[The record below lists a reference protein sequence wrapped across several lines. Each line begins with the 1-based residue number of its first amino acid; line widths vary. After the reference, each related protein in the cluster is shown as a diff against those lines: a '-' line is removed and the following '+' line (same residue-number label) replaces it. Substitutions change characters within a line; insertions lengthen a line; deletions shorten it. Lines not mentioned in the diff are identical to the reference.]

1 MAKRLQIRV
10 GSGQGNQVILNHP
23 DVATEHLEL
32 FADAEGNVFITD
44 LGSDQGVY
52 VNGDR
57 LQGFLLLKEGDT
69 VTLGKKIR
77 FNWQK
82 YRINEPTNE
91 PKIGASRAK
100 VEMNQEAAE
109 KRVKRPKV
117 KEANLSAENKSLY
130 IIYGIIIFLILL
142 IYLIN

>member
-44 LGSDQGVY
+44 LGSEQGVY

-57 LQGFLLLKEGDT
+57 LQGFLLLKEGDM

-82 YRINEPTNE
+82 YQINEPTKE
-91 PKIGASRAK
+91 LKASPSKVK
-100 VEMNQEAAE
+100 VEMNQEAVE
-109 KRVKRPKV
+109 KQEKRPKV
-117 KEANLSAENKSLY
+117 KEANLGAENKSLY
-130 IIYGIIIFLILL
+130 IIYGVIIFLILL

>member
-1 MAKRLQIRV
+1 MAKRLQIRI

-52 VNGDR
+52 VNGER
-57 LQGFLLLKEGDT
+57 LQGFLLLKDGDN
-69 VTLGKKIR
+69 VTLGKRIR

-82 YRINEPTNE
+82 YRITEPSNE
-91 PKIGASRAK
+91 PKTQTSRAK
-100 VEMNQEAAE
+100 VEINQDATA
-109 KRVKRPKV
+109 KQVKRPKV
-117 KEANLSAENKSLY
+117 KEANLTAENKSLY
-130 IIYGIIIFLILL
+130 IIYGVILCLILL

>member
-57 LQGFLLLKEGDT
+57 LQGFLLLKEGDM

-82 YRINEPTNE
+82 YRINEPSSE
-91 PKIGASRAK
+91 PKTGTSRAK
-100 VEMNQEAAE
+100 VEMNQDPVE
-109 KRVKRPKV
+109 KQVKRPKV
-117 KEANLSAENKSLY
+117 KEANLTAQNKSLY
-130 IIYGIIIFLILL
+130 IIYGIILFLILL

>member
-44 LGSDQGVY
+44 LGSEQGVY

-57 LQGFLLLKEGDT
+57 LQGFLLLKEGDM

-82 YRINEPTNE
+82 YQINEPTKE
-91 PKIGASRAK
+91 LKAIPSK
-100 VEMNQEAAE
+100 VKVVMNQEAVE
-109 KRVKRPKV
+109 KQVKRPKV
-117 KEANLSAENKSLY
+117 KEANLGAENKSLY
-130 IIYGIIIFLILL
+130 IIYGVIIFLILL

>member
-44 LGSDQGVY
+44 LGSEQGVY

-57 LQGFLLLKEGDT
+57 LQGFLLLKEGDM
-69 VTLGKKIR
+69 VTLGNKIR

-82 YRINEPTNE
+82 YRINEPTKE
-91 PKIGASRAK
+91 LKARPSKVK
-100 VEMNQEAAE
+100 VEMNQEAVE
-109 KRVKRPKV
+109 KQVKRPKV
-117 KEANLSAENKSLY
+117 KEANLGAENKSLY
-130 IIYGIIIFLILL
+130 IIYGVIIFLILL

>member
-57 LQGFLLLKEGDT
+57 LQGFLLLKEDAVSGD
-69 VTLGKKIR
+69 VLPAQLDQVADALAG
-77 FNWQK
+77 
-82 YRINEPTNE
+82 
-91 PKIGASRAK
+91 
-100 VEMNQEAAE
+100 
-109 KRVKRPKV
+109 
-117 KEANLSAENKSLY
+117 
-130 IIYGIIIFLILL
+130 
-142 IYLIN
+142 